1 MSTSKTDGEATNRR
15 EYWTPMLELS
25 AQEVFEL
32 MLGDKL
38 ESAAEPAVLESLDV
52 TSMVGLAGSLCGLLT
67 LRCSSQSA
75 ALMATKMLGADAA
88 SAKGQM
94 EDAVGEVC
102 NMVAGNFKNKLS
114 GIADSCKLSVPTV
127 ITGSNYNLCTLAGDC
142 SMEVNV
148 LFHGS
153 PVVISL
159 QLN

>member
-1 MSTSKTDGEATNRR
+1 
-15 EYWTPMLELS
+15 LELS
-25 AQEVFEL
+25 AQEVFAL

-38 ESAAEPAVLESLDV
+38 DSAAEPAVVESLDV
-52 TSMVGLAGSLCGLLT
+52 TSMIGLAGSLCGLLT

-88 SAKGQM
+88 SGKGQM

-127 ITGSNYNLCTLAGDC
+127 ITGSNYNLCTLANDC
-142 SMEVNV
+142 TMEVNV
-148 LFHGS
+148 LFHGN
-153 PVVISL
+153 PVVILL